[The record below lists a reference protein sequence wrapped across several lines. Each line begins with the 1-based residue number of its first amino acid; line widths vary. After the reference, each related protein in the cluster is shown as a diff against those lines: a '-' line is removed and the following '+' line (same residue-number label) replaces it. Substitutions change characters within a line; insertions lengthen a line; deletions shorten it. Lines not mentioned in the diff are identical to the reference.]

1 VASCNEGIEG
11 ARVFLESGSGTIVA
25 SDDGVNAAT
34 DLAVSE
40 VAIYLN
46 GGTWKVNAGGDGLD
60 AGGDSTNNRGGDIHI
75 NGGETLVFGS
85 ANAGNSAL
93 DFDGSCTYQAG
104 TLLAV
109 GMNGMA
115 QSPTSGVSVVFNGV
129 NISNSS
135 TIAVKDSAGNTLYS
149 ATAAKSANHVI
160 YCGEGLTSGSSYTL
174 YVNNKASGTA
184 TAGASAGQM
193 GGMNGQNQQSGQM
206 PGMNNQNQQNGQMPG
221 MNSQNQQNGQMPG
234 MNNQNQQNGQMPGMN
249 SQNQQN
255 GQMPGMNSQNQQNSE
270 PPALP
275 NQGQQAGQ
283 AQTPPDTQ
291 ASPGGAGGIGS
302 AGKETVP
309 DAVQVTAGTV
319 AGFSDVAANEW
330 YAPAVSWAK
339 ANSVM
344 NGVSGTQFAPLTNL
358 NRGMMVQILYN
369 LEGRPAVEGE
379 RAFSDVNSDAWY
391 SDAVEWAKENGIVSG
406 YDNGSFG
413 PADPITRSQA
423 AVILQNYA
431 QFKGDETGSAA
442 PLNFSDAASA
452 PAWAENA
459 LSWAVERNILQGD
472 SSGLNPNGTANR
484 AQIATIMMR
493 YLDAQ

>member
-1 VASCNEGIEG
+1 M
-11 ARVFLESGSGTIVA
+11 
-25 SDDGVNAAT
+25 
-34 DLAVSE
+34 
-40 VAIYLN
+40 
-46 GGTWKVNAGGDGLD
+46 
-60 AGGDSTNNRGGDIHI
+60 
-75 NGGETLVFGS
+75 
-85 ANAGNSAL
+85 
-93 DFDGSCTYQAG
+93 
-104 TLLAV
+104 

-193 GGMNGQNQQSGQM
+193 GGMNGQNQQS
-206 PGMNNQNQQNGQMPG
+206 
-221 MNSQNQQNGQMPG
+221 GQMPG